1 MRAKSL
7 SLISP
12 MVFSIVLAQKCLSSE
27 FATDYSPFC
36 RKKTKE
42 SHKTANEPLENMNY
56 DHDFPE
62 FQAIDEYN
70 PTAVTNC
77 KVNQPRLGEPFISE
91 TDGTA
96 VDKVTGFLRRE
107 HDPKRVGCYYGP
119 YEEAF
124 ESRNS
129 YNLVPFMD
137 SHKYNKTIEL
147 KQDHFRPPPPK
158 TLENQKLPKKEELP
172 VEQKLS
178 KKEEL
183 PVEQKLSK
191 KEELPVEQKLP
202 KKEELPVEQ
211 KLPKKEELP
220 VEQKLPKK
228 EELPVEQK
236 LPKKE
241 ELPVEQKLPKKEEL
255 PVEQKLSKKEE
266 LPVEQKLPKLEDLLE
281 EEEEELNTI
290 YGENEEIC
298 EQNKQLL
305 CTNSEETTNAID
317 LMTEAITHLE
327 HHVAD
332 KDDYELC
339 KIYDFYSMALYKKK
353 HEGYIVHKINLRY
366 YNFNKYND
374 TINELWYPAHGNSFK
389 TGSTKKK
396 VVRVYTPNLVMIQQR
411 YKTWLFGRQRYFY
424 ALAAKAE
431 ISKNKTA
438 IVMTSANINDHNTS
452 SKEYKNTIIEN
463 ANLFKTD
470 IDSEKDIRKGKL
482 KKVFINI
489 AGYIIEKTP
498 GYVDVTYIESID
510 GNAPGSIERVI
521 RNILYFFDLDE

>member
-1 MRAKSL
+1 MRATSL
-7 SLISP
+7 SLISL
-12 MVFSIVLAQKCLSSE
+12 MIFGIVLAQKCLGSE

-42 SHKTANEPLENMNY
+42 SHKTANAPLENTNY
-56 DHDFPE
+56 DPDLPDFQ
-62 FQAIDEYN
+62 FIDEYN
-70 PTAVTNC
+70 PRAVTNC
-77 KVNQPRLGEPFISE
+77 KVNQPRLSEPFISE
-91 TDGTA
+91 TDGTT

-107 HDPKRVGCYYGP
+107 HDPKSVGCYYRP

-129 YNLVPFMD
+129 YSLVPFMD

-147 KQDHFRPPPPK
+147 KQDHFRPPSPK
-158 TLENQKLPKKEELP
+158 TLENQELPKKEETPVEQKLPKKEETP
-172 VEQKLS
+172 VEQKI
-178 KKEEL
+178 
-183 PVEQKLSK
+183 
-191 KEELPVEQKLP
+191 P

-241 ELPVEQKLPKKEEL
+241 ELPVEQKLPKLEE
-255 PVEQKLSKKEE
+255 
-266 LPVEQKLPKLEDLLE
+266 LLE

-298 EQNKQLL
+298 EQNKHLL
-305 CTNSEETTNAID
+305 CTNSEETINAID

-396 VVRVYTPNLVMIQQR
+396 IVRVYTPNLVMIQQR

-431 ISKNKTA
+431 VSKNKTA
-438 IVMTSANINDHNTS
+438 IVMASANINDHNTS

-510 GNAPGSIERVI
+510 GNARGSIERVI

>member
-1 MRAKSL
+1 MRATSL

-36 RKKTKE
+36 REKTKE
-42 SHKTANEPLENMNY
+42 SHKTADEPLENTNY
-56 DHDFPE
+56 DPDLPDF
-62 FQAIDEYN
+62 QVIDEYN

-77 KVNQPRLGEPFISE
+77 KVNQPRLGASFISE
-91 TDGTA
+91 TDSTT
-96 VDKVTGFLRRE
+96 VDKVTGLLRRE
-107 HDPKRVGCYYGP
+107 YDPKRIGCYYEP
-119 YEEAF
+119 YEETF

-129 YNLVPFMD
+129 YSLVPFMD
-137 SHKYNKTIEL
+137 SHKYNKTIKL
-147 KQDHFRPPPPK
+147 KQDNFRSPPPK
-158 TLENQKLPKKEELP
+158 TLENQELPKKEGIS
-172 VEQKLS
+172 VK
-178 KKEEL
+178 
-183 PVEQKLSK
+183 
-191 KEELPVEQKLP
+191 QKLP

-236 LPKKE
+236 LPKME
-241 ELPVEQKLPKKEEL
+241 EL
-255 PVEQKLSKKEE
+255 S
-266 LPVEQKLPKLEDLLE
+266 E

-298 EQNKQLL
+298 EQNKHLL
-305 CTNSEETTNAID
+305 CTDSEETINAID

-353 HEGYIVHKINLRY
+353 HEGYIIHKINLRY

-374 TINELWYPAHGNSFK
+374 TINELWYPARGNSFK
-389 TGSTKKK
+389 TGSAKKK

-411 YKTWLFGRQRYFY
+411 YKTWPFGRQRYFY

-431 ISKNKTA
+431 VSKNKTA

-470 IDSEKDIRKGKL
+470 VDSEKDIRKGKL

-489 AGYIIEKTP
+489 AGYIIEKKP

>member
-1 MRAKSL
+1 MRATSL
-7 SLISP
+7 SLISL
-12 MVFSIVLAQKCLSSE
+12 MIFGIVLAQKCLGSE

-42 SHKTANEPLENMNY
+42 SHKTANAPLENTNY
-56 DHDFPE
+56 DPDLPDFQ
-62 FQAIDEYN
+62 FIDEYN
-70 PTAVTNC
+70 PRAVTNC
-77 KVNQPRLGEPFISE
+77 KVNQPRLSEPFISE
-91 TDGTA
+91 TDGTT

-107 HDPKRVGCYYGP
+107 HDPKSVGCYYRP

-129 YNLVPFMD
+129 YSLVPFMD

-147 KQDHFRPPPPK
+147 KQDHFRPPSPK
-158 TLENQKLPKKEELP
+158 TLENQELPKKEETP
-172 VEQKLS
+172 
-178 KKEEL
+178 
-183 PVEQKLSK
+183 
-191 KEELPVEQKLP
+191 
-202 KKEELPVEQ
+202 
-211 KLPKKEELP
+211 
-220 VEQKLPKK
+220 
-228 EELPVEQK
+228 
-236 LPKKE
+236 
-241 ELPVEQKLPKKEEL
+241 
-255 PVEQKLSKKEE
+255 EE
-266 LPVEQKLPKLEDLLE
+266 LPVEQKLPKLEELLE

-298 EQNKQLL
+298 EQNKHLL
-305 CTNSEETTNAID
+305 CTNSEETINAID

-396 VVRVYTPNLVMIQQR
+396 IVRVYTPNLVMIQQR

-431 ISKNKTA
+431 VSKNKTA
-438 IVMTSANINDHNTS
+438 IVMASANINDHNTS

-510 GNAPGSIERVI
+510 GNARGSIERVI

>member
-1 MRAKSL
+1 MRATSL

-12 MVFSIVLAQKCLSSE
+12 MVLSIVLAQKCLSSE
-27 FATDYSPFC
+27 VATDYVPLC

-42 SHKTANEPLENMNY
+42 SHKTANEPLENTNY
-56 DHDFPE
+56 DPDRSDFQ
-62 FQAIDEYN
+62 FVDKYN
-70 PTAVTNC
+70 PTAITPC

-91 TDGTA
+91 ADGTT
-96 VDKVTGFLRRE
+96 VNKVTGFLRRE
-107 HDPKRVGCYYGP
+107 YVPRRVGCYYVP
-119 YEEAF
+119 HEEVF

-129 YNLVPFMD
+129 YSLVPFMD
-137 SHKYNKTIEL
+137 SHKHNKTIEL
-147 KQDHFRPPPPK
+147 KQDHFRPLPPK
-158 TLENQKLPKKEELP
+158 TLENQELPKKEKLPVKQKIPKKEELP
-172 VEQKLS
+172 IK
-178 KKEEL
+178 
-183 PVEQKLSK
+183 
-191 KEELPVEQKLP
+191 QKLP

-220 VEQKLPKK
+220 VEQKLPKMG
-228 EELPVEQK
+228 EL
-236 LPKKE
+236 
-241 ELPVEQKLPKKEEL
+241 
-255 PVEQKLSKKEE
+255 S
-266 LPVEQKLPKLEDLLE
+266 E

-298 EQNKQLL
+298 EQNKHLL
-305 CTNSEETTNAID
+305 CTNPEETTNAID

-327 HHVAD
+327 KHAAD
-332 KDDYELC
+332 NDGYELC
-339 KIYDFYSMALYKKK
+339 KIYDFYGMALYKKK
-353 HEGYIVHKINLRY
+353 HEGYTIHKIKLNY
-366 YNFNKYND
+366 YNFNKYDD

-396 VVRVYTPNLVMIQQR
+396 IVRVYTPNLVMIHQR
-411 YKTWLFGRQRYFY
+411 YKTWPFGRQRYFY

-431 ISKNKTA
+431 VSKNRTA

-452 SKEYKNTIIEN
+452 SKEYKNTIIES

-470 IDSEKDIRKGKL
+470 IDSKKNIRKGKL

-521 RNILYFFDLDE
+521 RNILYFFTLDE